1 MSTESDVTGS
11 DRGVG
16 HWGSMAC
23 SFVFHFVA
31 WVCAQ
36 RTSLLLSEG
45 SRLGGGHMVGL
56 AAGNL
61 SAGTCLAPVTI
72 ESINELNKWH
82 KLPPDKMKMFTNM
95 RFWHLATPSGSIF
108 NIIPKRLTDI
118 CRRHNRTHT
127 HKQTHTHSAVI
138 WSFLLQEAETSLE
151 SHHLQRNKPLD

>member
-11 DRGVG
+11 DRGVE
-16 HWGSMAC
+16 HWGNGTWRVVL
-23 SFVFHFVA
+23 SFISSLECVPSALAYCCQRVA
-31 WVCAQ
+31 GW
-36 RTSLLLSEG
+36 EG
-45 SRLGGGHMVGL
+45 RLVAL

-127 HKQTHTHSAVI
+127 HTFSCHLKFPVTRSGNFNWIASSAT
-138 WSFLLQEAETSLE
+138 E
-151 SHHLQRNKPLD
+151 